1 MDIVNAL
8 VRHIESFSPTATELS
23 ADYKSISW
31 VRLLVCSRLLLR
43 LELWP
48 AIQNDTDIAIALRK
62 NKLRRNHV
70 SIQDFMMRVEFVRSL
85 VSRY

>member
-8 VRHIESFSPTATELS
+8 VRHIERFSNTATELS
-23 ADYKSISW
+23 ADYESISW

-48 AIQNDTDIAIALRK
+48 AIRDDTDDAIALRR

-85 VSRY
+85 MSRH